1 MRQLGAL
8 HVITDTVLQSRFTH
22 VQLAELVIAGGADII
37 QLRQKQGTTRE
48 LVEIALQMQEVCARY
63 GVPLIVNDRVD
74 VSLAAGAAGVHL
86 GQEDLPM
93 AAARRL
99 LPAGLLGASART
111 PEKILEAV
119 RAGAD
124 YIGFGPIYA
133 TSSKPDAEQPKGLE
147 GLRRMCGLTA
157 CPVIAIGGITERT
170 AFEVVR
176 AGAHGIAVLSAVCCQ
191 PDPEVAASRLKAQI
205 LRARGGVA
213 SENRR

>member
-8 HVITDTVLQSRFTH
+8 HVITDTVFQSRFTH
-22 VQLAELVIAGGADII
+22 VQLAELAIAGGADII

-48 LVEIALQMQEVCARY
+48 LVEVALQMQEVCTGY

-74 VSLAAGAAGVHL
+74 VALAARAAGAHL
-86 GQEDLPM
+86 GQEDLPI
-93 AAARRL
+93 AVARRL

-119 RAGAD
+119 RSGAD

-133 TSSKPDAEQPKGLE
+133 TSSKPNAEQPKGLE
-147 GLRRMCGLTA
+147 GLRRMCDLTT
-157 CPVIAIGGITERT
+157 CPVIAIGGINEQT
-170 AFEVVR
+170 AFEVVC

-191 PDPEVAASRLKAQI
+191 PDPASATRRLKEQI
-205 LRARGGVA
+205 LRAREG
-213 SENRR
+213 RD

>member
-1 MRQLGAL
+1 MRQIGAL

-22 VQLAELVIAGGADII
+22 VQLAELAIAGGADII

-63 GVPLIVNDRVD
+63 DVPLIVNDRVD
-74 VSLAAGAAGVHL
+74 VALAAGAAGAHL

-93 AAARRL
+93 AAARQL

-119 RAGAD
+119 RSGAD
-124 YIGFGPIYA
+124 YIGFGPICA
-133 TSSKPDAEQPKGLE
+133 TSSKPDAEQPKGLV
-147 GLRRMCGLTA
+147 GLRRMCGLTT
-157 CPVIAIGGITERT
+157 CPVIAIGGITEQT

-191 PDPEVAASRLKAQI
+191 PDPEAGTRRLRMQI
-205 LRARGGVA
+205 LRAREG
-213 SENRR
+213 RD